1 MWKCVGKERGET
13 SKKYVPGTHTRHEE
27 RRIAL
32 PVLFAERECEQFRF
46 DSMPARGANQF
57 EPKIIERFFL
67 HVVFSTR
74 TKQRRRRERNL
85 FSQRV
90 AKGKSCFIP
99 FFIRQKQ
106 KKQLIETLFSHSIRS
121 KSKHVLN
128 RINKKNIIIYQ

>member
-1 MWKCVGKERGET
+1 MKPAKNMCQA
-13 SKKYVPGTHTRHEE
+13 HTLGMRREE
-27 RRIAL
+27 SHF
-32 PVLFAERECEQFRF
+32 LFFSPSESVNNFASIQCLRAAQINSNRKLL
-46 DSMPARGANQF
+46 NV
-57 EPKIIERFFL
+57 FFL